1 MVVKEFL
8 TCLGSSFDV
17 NDALD
22 YLKSVQKMKG
32 EWYNQQGLQKQMLFM
47 RCAFE
52 LRQEKLNLY
61 PFPGLKIINIRG
73 SALLA
78 LDLII
83 IGSFVT
89 RLADQHRLLELAL
102 RDYPLDRR
110 GLVGLLP
117 CIPLVRTVTICL
129 RRLIE
134 PECYYMLAKAVT
146 DAKSRIRELF
156 LLELPPCECGLLT
169 DDGGPP
175 ADELGKAVNHLRD
188 TCRENA
194 IRISGVPIPTII
206 YD

>member
-1 MVVKEFL
+1 MWINMIMNIIDLSIRDNEIKWSFNNAEFDL
-8 TCLGSSFDV
+8 SNKFIHVRLIF
-17 NDALD
+17 A
-22 YLKSVQKMKG
+22 
-32 EWYNQQGLQKQMLFM
+32 GLQKQMLFM

-52 LRQEKLNLY
+52 SRQEKLNLY

-129 RRLIE
+129 RRLTE
-134 PECYYMLAKAVT
+134 PECYYMLGMLLKILY
-146 DAKSRIRELF
+146 KMIISFKLF
-156 LLELPPCECGLLT
+156 
-169 DDGGPP
+169 
-175 ADELGKAVNHLRD
+175 
-188 TCRENA
+188 
-194 IRISGVPIPTII
+194 IIGVWASL
-206 YD
+206 

>member
-1 MVVKEFL
+1 MRLIF
-8 TCLGSSFDV
+8 
-17 NDALD
+17 A
-22 YLKSVQKMKG
+22 
-32 EWYNQQGLQKQMLFM
+32 GLQKQMLFM

-52 LRQEKLNLY
+52 SRQEKLNLY

-129 RRLIE
+129 RRLTE
-134 PECYYMLAKAVT
+134 PECYYMLGMLIEILYKM
-146 DAKSRIRELF
+146 I
-156 LLELPPCECGLLT
+156 
-169 DDGGPP
+169 
-175 ADELGKAVNHLRD
+175 
-188 TCRENA
+188 
-194 IRISGVPIPTII
+194 ISFKFFIFIIGV
-206 YD
+206 

>member
-1 MVVKEFL
+1 M
-8 TCLGSSFDV
+8 
-17 NDALD
+17 
-22 YLKSVQKMKG
+22 KSKSIDDEDFNLSNISITVCSIFV
-32 EWYNQQGLQKQMLFM
+32 GLQKQMLFM

-52 LRQEKLNLY
+52 SRQEKLNLY

-129 RRLIE
+129 RRLTD
-134 PECYYMLAKAVT
+134 PECYYMLGMKL
-146 DAKSRIRELF
+146 SIF
-156 LLELPPCECGLLT
+156 LW
-169 DDGGPP
+169 DYYF
-175 ADELGKAVNHLRD
+175 VQ
-188 TCRENA
+188 
-194 IRISGVPIPTII
+194 II
-206 YD
+206 IDFWASL

>member
-1 MVVKEFL
+1 MGVRDFL
-8 TCLGSSFDV
+8 QGLGSQEEK
-17 NDALD
+17 DALD

-52 LRQEKLNLY
+52 SRQEKLNLY

-110 GLVGLLP
+110 V
-117 CIPLVRTVTICL
+117 
-129 RRLIE
+129 
-134 PECYYMLAKAVT
+134 
-146 DAKSRIRELF
+146 
-156 LLELPPCECGLLT
+156 
-169 DDGGPP
+169 
-175 ADELGKAVNHLRD
+175 
-188 TCRENA
+188 RENQKLQNRVTMVFA
-194 IRISGVPIPTII
+194 QSNA
-206 YD
+206 

>member
-1 MVVKEFL
+1 MI
-8 TCLGSSFDV
+8 
-17 NDALD
+17 
-22 YLKSVQKMKG
+22 LKSKSIEDEDFHLSNISINVCSIFV
-32 EWYNQQGLQKQMLFM
+32 GLQKQMLFM

-52 LRQEKLNLY
+52 SRQEKLNLY

-134 PECYYMLAKAVT
+134 PECYYMLGMLIEILYEMIISFKLSLVYELVYNKQFYLFSQSSHRRKIENTRIIFAWTSAVWMWIRNRRWWT
-146 DAKSRIRELF
+146 SRRCVRKS
-156 LLELPPCECGLLT
+156 C
-169 DDGGPP
+169 
-175 ADELGKAVNHLRD
+175 
-188 TCRENA
+188 
-194 IRISGVPIPTII
+194 
-206 YD
+206 